1 MEVQNGIFSRDSK
14 GTGQCKNQ
22 AWHEEGEGEG
32 GGEKEEWEKKTVSM
46 SRAPREE
53 RCRPG
58 EPAQAPEH
66 SPLIQQTPSK
76 PWSHLITPAGS
87 QAWQVSPFLRK

>member
-32 GGEKEEWEKKTVSM
+32 GGEKEEWEKKTVS
-46 SRAPREE
+46 
-53 RCRPG
+53 
-58 EPAQAPEH
+58 
-66 SPLIQQTPSK
+66 K
-76 PWSHLITPAGS
+76 
-87 QAWQVSPFLRK
+87 KK